1 MRTVQTQ
8 IFWGKVGGDPN
19 LLHFISDRSRG
30 VMALSAESFQHA
42 TIVGEREGVPQLQ
55 TEGLG
60 VTEATIDVFNNFV
73 KHIAVNAPDKGT
85 VQENPQERRPQLR
98 RTKRF
103 AATIEAEAPCLVLLR
118 VPLQQKVQSEALCRV
133 SMGEV

>member
-1 MRTVQTQ
+1 MQTQ

-19 LLHFISDRSRG
+19 LLHFIGDRSRG
-30 VMALSAESFQHA
+30 VMALSAESIQQA

-60 VTEATIDVFNNFV
+60 VTEAAVDVFNNFV
-73 KHIAVNAPDKGT
+73 KHIAGNAADRGT

-98 RTKRF
+98 RSKRF
-103 AATIEAEAPCLVLLR
+103 AATVEAEAPCPVLLHA
-118 VPLQQKVQSEALCRV
+118 PLQQKVQSEAPCRV